1 MRSAAGGGSVG
12 GPGELAL
19 IRLGWPDEPVGVDSL
34 LVPSPGSPRV
44 GGRRLRSR
52 RVGRAL
58 LLALAALSIGP
69 AAAFAHPL
77 GNFTINHFAGIR
89 IGTDRI
95 ALDVVI
101 DRAEIPTFQERQRLD
116 SNGDGAVSPA
126 EIEAERQM
134 ACQALSG
141 DLWLAVGGQPVRLD
155 VVAAGVS
162 FPPGA
167 AGLSTMRLVC
177 EYTAGTASAVA
188 GTTVTFED
196 RSFAERIGWREIVL
210 QGDGVGLAGAPAS
223 ADPLGV
229 SKRLTVYPADLLAQ
243 PLDERSV
250 SVTAVAGGEPMP
262 AWMAPDASPLA
273 GGAAAS
279 TGSGVGAVPGG
290 VAPELAAIID
300 AGGLEPGVLLA
311 SLLVALVLGAAHALS
326 PGHGKTIMAAY
337 LVGTRGT
344 ARHAIGLGL
353 TVTVSHTLGVL
364 ALAGVTLLA
373 ADVLPPDRLYPILQ
387 VASGALVIAIGGR
400 LLVSRLRVVLAEFAA
415 GSNHATAHAR
425 GSAHDHV
432 AEHDHVADPGHDA
445 GPPKPHLH
453 SHGGRAHSHAPA
465 AGTSLTWRS
474 LFALGLSGGL
484 VPSASALILLLGSIA
499 AGHVAYGVVLVLAFG
514 IGMAL
519 VLGGV
524 GLALVRASRLVERLP
539 RRWSIGRLAG
549 GLQLAT
555 AALVV
560 VLGVVLTSQAL
571 TTVL

>member
-1 MRSAAGGGSVG
+1 MTRPLNPRAGG
-12 GPGELAL
+12 
-19 IRLGWPDEPVGVDSL
+19 R
-34 LVPSPGSPRV
+34 PS
-44 GGRRLRSR
+44 RSR
-52 RVGRAL
+52 RLGRAL
-58 LLALAALSIGP
+58 LLALAVLSIGP

-77 GNFTINHFAGIR
+77 GNFTINHFAGLR

-116 SNGDGAVSPA
+116 TNGDGKVAPA
-126 EIEAERQM
+126 EIEAERQV
-134 ACQALSG
+134 ACQALSS
-141 DLWLAVGGQPVRLD
+141 DLWLTVAGQRVGLD
-155 VVAAGVS
+155 VAQAGLS

-167 AGLSTMRLVC
+167 GGLSTMRLVC
-177 EYTAGTASAVA
+177 EYTAGVATGASA
-188 GTTVTFED
+188 GTAIAFED
-196 RSFAERIGWREIVL
+196 RSFAERIGWREILVL
-210 QGDGVGLAGAPAS
+210 GDGVTLAGTS
-223 ADPLGV
+223 AATDPGGV
-229 SKRLTVYPADLLAQ
+229 SKRLTVYPTDLLTQ
-243 PLDERSV
+243 PLNERSA
-250 SVTAVAGGEPMP
+250 SVTAVGGGPSLP
-262 AWMAPDASPLA
+262 AWVAPDASPLSA
-273 GGAAAS
+273 GTTAQA
-279 TGSGVGAVPGG
+279 GSGVGAVPGG

-311 SLLVALVLGAAHALS
+311 SLLVALVLGAAHAIS

-400 LLVSRLRVVLAEFAA
+400 LLVSRVRTVLAERRAA
-415 GSNHATAHAR
+415 REPEAARAHDVAHA
-425 GSAHDHV
+425 HT
-432 AEHDHVADPGHDA
+432 HDA
-445 GPPKPHLH
+445 NDALPDGGMPRPHLH

-465 AGTSLTWRS
+465 EGTSLSWRS

-524 GLALVRASRLVERLP
+524 GLALVRASRLVDRLP
-539 RRWSIGRLAG
+539 RRWSLGRLAG
-549 GLQLAT
+549 AVQLAT
-555 AALVV
+555 AGLVV
-560 VLGVVLTSQAL
+560 ILGLVLTSQAL